1 MAETATIARPYAKAV
16 FEAAREH
23 GDFGAW
29 TDALATAAGLAADPR
44 VATAFTSPKLGVAD
58 FVRFFDGLAT
68 DGAAERW
75 RSFIR
80 VLAENKRLA
89 ALPQIASQFEALR
102 ETYENEIA
110 VELTAAAPM
119 SDAQTEQMRR
129 ALEQRLKRRVRIGT
143 AVDERILGGAVI
155 RAGDLVID
163 GSLTGRLKRMASEL
177 AG

>member
-1 MAETATIARPYAKAV
+1 MAEVATIARPYAKAA
-16 FEAAREH
+16 FETAREH
-23 GDFGAW
+23 GEIGLW
-29 TDALATAAGLAADPR
+29 SDALAKAAGLAADPR
-44 VATAFTSPKLGVAD
+44 VAAAFTSPKLGVAD
-58 FVRFFDGLAT
+58 FVRLFDGLAA

-75 RSFIR
+75 RNFVR

-89 ALPQIASQFEALR
+89 ALPEIAAQLEALR
-102 ETYENEIA
+102 ETYENEIG
-110 VELTAAAPM
+110 VELTAAAPI
-119 SDAQTEQMRR
+119 SAAQTEQMRR

-143 AVDERILGGAVI
+143 AVDARILGGAVI

>member
-23 GDFGAW
+23 GDFGVW